1 MDLLWDTD
9 PLAGERYSL
18 ALGAVPLVLDS
29 APVVGRALHDN
40 PAVTLVVIGPDVEL
54 DAACDLAE
62 AMRVERPAVGVL
74 LLRHRVDVTTLSQAL
89 RSGIREVVAA
99 EDQPALAEAVRHSR
113 ELTARL
119 SGGVA
124 GGGPRGHV
132 VTVFSA
138 KGGVGK
144 TTLATNLAVQ
154 LTGAGARTLLV
165 DLDLSFG
172 DVAISLQ
179 LLPVSTIADAL
190 TMSGHV
196 DSQGLASLVTKHDA
210 SGLHVLCAPSD
221 PSDADRI
228 PATLVGELLKVAAMD
243 YDYVVVDTP
252 PSFTE
257 HVLTACDVSD
267 ALVLIATL
275 DIPAV
280 KNLRIALDTL
290 DELGNPDDS
299 RIIVLNR
306 SDTKVGLR
314 AEDVVTAIKRP
325 IAVSVPNSLTVPA
338 TVNKGVPIVLDEPRH
353 PVSLAVAELADVHVR
368 GRFGDVT
375 AESDGRR
382 RGFGLRRGR

>member
-1 MDLLWDTD
+1 
-9 PLAGERYSL
+9 
-18 ALGAVPLVLDS
+18 
-29 APVVGRALHDN
+29 
-40 PAVTLVVIGPDVEL
+40 
-54 DAACDLAE
+54 
-62 AMRVERPAVGVL
+62 
-74 LLRHRVDVTTLSQAL
+74 
-89 RSGIREVVAA
+89 
-99 EDQPALAEAVRHSR
+99 
-113 ELTARL
+113 
-119 SGGVA
+119 
-124 GGGPRGHV
+124 
-132 VTVFSA
+132 
-138 KGGVGK
+138 
-144 TTLATNLAVQ
+144 
-154 LTGAGARTLLV
+154 
-165 DLDLSFG
+165 
-172 DVAISLQ
+172 
-179 LLPVSTIADAL
+179 
-190 TMSGHV
+190 
-196 DSQGLASLVTKHDA
+196 
-210 SGLHVLCAPSD
+210 
-221 PSDADRI
+221 
-228 PATLVGELLKVAAMD
+228 
-243 YDYVVVDTP
+243 
-252 PSFTE
+252 
-257 HVLTACDVSD
+257 VSD